1 MQHMSS
7 EVKAETVPAKVRQIC
22 TLTRLKAHNVTPRT
36 APFVE
41 FAARPAS
48 AGDLES
54 FRSDCDEAPEN
65 DPPTSPT
72 TDQTKWVTRTSP
84 ARACENYTLEILDR
98 NADGLNLQTWWCFRH

>member
-1 MQHMSS
+1 MSS
-7 EVKAETVPAKVRQIC
+7 EVSELSPCIKFSMTRVPQCRRQE
-22 TLTRLKAHNVTPRT
+22 V

-65 DPPTSPT
+65 DLPISPT
-72 TDQTKWVTRTSP
+72 TDQTKWVTRMSP
-84 ARACENYTLEILDR
+84 ARACENYTHEILDR

>member
-1 MQHMSS
+1 MTRVPQRRRQ
-7 EVKAETVPAKVRQIC
+7 EV
-22 TLTRLKAHNVTPRT
+22 

-65 DPPTSPT
+65 DPPNSPT
-72 TDQTKWVTRTSP
+72 TDQTKWVTRTSL
-84 ARACENYTLEILDR
+84 RANLANNTPGTE
-98 NADGLNLQTWWCFRH
+98 DGMLMDDLQTWWCFRH